1 MKSNNPV
8 AAAKFV
14 KVAIQKRSGFTCL
27 PNWLAGEATP
37 QEGWLLWTLQS
48 FAPCIHPS
56 LETLA
61 GRSGMGKSTVCR
73 VLHQLKEKGWIRTEQ
88 RFASGNRHGSTVYE
102 ILVWDLAPMDSQGCQ
117 KSIVPERDNQTETP
131 VSMGVPERDNGLV
144 WLCQS
149 GTGIVPERD
158 TNKKDLTRNKLKTQ
172 EPPFVFPPAGESAGQ
187 AAATHT
193 QPDPYPDQVQTQDP
207 NPLPEH
213 PDPCLHQ
220 ETHQRPLGA
229 AVSHENPPKASFPDD
244 PQQGALET
252 LLEASEENTPAKG
265 KKTRFQ
271 PTEADIP
278 AILLPVRLEL
288 LGFWKAKAGK
298 KTSEAWDA
306 LLANL
311 RKIWDDP
318 AGGTDVLRQQLEAG
332 IEAKTYGDGWQ
343 SITYANWSKYA
354 KEWHRPKDQP
364 QLTNAQ
370 KVGLSALAKIRAM
383 EAQKAQEQQSNTL
396 TLGGSL
402 L

>member
-1 MKSNNPV
+1 MKTTDP
-8 AAAKFV
+8 AAATRYVDTAV
-14 KVAIQKRSGFTCL
+14 KRRSGFTCL
-27 PNWLAGEATP
+27 PNWLASEATP

-102 ILVWDLAPMDSQGCQ
+102 ILVWDLAPMDSPGCQ

-131 VSMGVPERDNGLV
+131 VSMGVPERDNGGV
-144 WLCQS
+144 WLSQS

-158 TNKKDLTRNKLKTQ
+158 TNKKHLTKKLKTQ

-187 AAATHT
+187 AVATHT
-193 QPDPYPDQVQTQDP
+193 QPGPYPDQVQTQDP
-207 NPLPEH
+207 NPFPEH

-220 ETHQRPLGA
+220 ETHQRPLEA
-229 AVSHENPPKASFPDD
+229 AVSVENPLKASFPDE
-244 PQQGALET
+244 PQQEALET

-265 KKTRFQ
+265 KKPRFQ

-278 AILLPVRLEL
+278 AILLPVAPEI

-298 KTSEAWDA
+298 KTSEAWK
-306 LLANL
+306 LLL
-311 RKIWDDP
+311 TELHKIWDDP
-318 AGGTDVLRQQLEAG
+318 AGGTEVLRQQLEAG
-332 IEAKTYGDGWQ
+332 IEAKIYGDGWQ
-343 SITYANWSKYA
+343 SIKYANWKKYA
-354 KEWHRPKDQP
+354 RDRHRSNTQS
-364 QLTNAQ
+364 QLTKYQ
-370 KVGLSALAKIRAM
+370 KAGLSALAKIRAM

-396 TLGGSL
+396 AIGGSL